1 MLEQLEEERA
11 PNQEQE
17 QTNMT
22 MKDAITKSVRK
33 QVHKLGCS

>member
-1 MLEQLEEERA
+1 MLEQLGEERE